1 MTWDVNLHDMGVKKN
16 GSREHLSINVDMDG
30 GINVK
35 MNALFGPQQE
45 TWSWWTLMKVLM
57 TPS

>member
-1 MTWDVNLHDMGVKKN
+1 MGVKKN

-45 TWSWWTLMKVLM
+45 T
-57 TPS
+57 